1 MNGNHGFF
9 FNFCLILFLVV
20 CLSTFSTTVMGN
32 DRVPIRS
39 VEFLVDLSN
48 FVVDNPLDEFQELCY
63 DSIEGLKTDINN
75 VGSRG
80 SVIDEIANILNIVL
94 EVIVLPVSII
104 FFFLKYIF
112 TVIYALLK
120 VIIHILFGNANYV

>member
-1 MNGNHGFF
+1 MNGNHGFL

-94 EVIVLPVSII
+94 EVIILPVSII